1 MTPETAKKIIKSG
14 WEVKNVK
21 TFLGR
26 EGQGFNAT
34 IYRNGKK
41 VGFAIDDASGGMVDL
56 DFNTKEDEKA
66 FSDFAATIS
75 EPWEYGDEPFV
86 YNADVLAGALVEIK
100 EDMQRCKK
108 HMVIRLASAPQEIM
122 IFNGKYEPTLLAYAQ
137 KKYGEDLLE
146 IVNERYM
153 K

>member
-56 DFNTKEDEKA
+56 DFNTVEDER
-66 FSDFAATIS
+66 DFFKFAGTIH
-75 EPWEYGDEPFV
+75 EPWEYDDKGITYTGDL
-86 YNADVLAGALVEIK
+86 LAGALVEIK

-108 HMVIRLASAPQEIM
+108 HMVIRLASAPHEIM
-122 IFNGKYEPTLLAYAQ
+122 IFNGKYAPDLLAYAQ